1 MRIRD
6 NEAENEEPVNLLPLI
21 DTLFFLLMFFL
32 LATRFKDEEREV
44 GVQLPHLASN
54 QPLSAVPQQTIINIQ
69 QDGST
74 VVAGKTYSG
83 EELAGL
89 LVQLSREGGS
99 DVLIRADERSL
110 HKYFAG
116 VAALCRRA
124 GINEVK
130 IGYLLEEPRPQAVQ

>member
-89 LVQLSREGGS
+89 LGQLSREEGS